1 MIQRVNAKLND
12 DKDTI
17 KMSKIQC
24 YQLPQTYLLLA
35 LKQTKNLS
43 WRRGLKVGIQKPKY
57 AYKTGKLNVQV
68 ANSRL
73 QDDRPLLKNV
83 SHTRHNAT

>member
-1 MIQRVNAKLND
+1 
-12 DKDTI
+12 
-17 KMSKIQC
+17 MSKIQC

-35 LKQTKNLS
+35 LSQTLNLKLKVS
-43 WRRGLKVGIQKPKY
+43 LKVGIQKPKH
-57 AYKTGKLNVQV
+57 AYRTGKLNVQV
-68 ANSRL
+68 ANSSL